1 MRAQPTSTEG
11 KKTREMR
18 QPSLPHNRIGQDW
31 NADRPPGY
39 PRRPPR
45 WPSKVPE
52 VITIYFW
59 VAKLLTT
66 ALGESTSDALV
77 FGINKYLAVGIGFV
91 GLVVALIL
99 QFAVRRYIP
108 WVYWFTVTMV
118 AIFGTMAADVF
129 HIVILTPI
137 MGASQAYLFATVL
150 FAACLVVVFSCWY
163 LVERSLSIHS
173 ITTVRREVFY
183 WATVMVTFALGTAC
197 GDMTGHYPQAGV
209 LSLHLPVRHLDRVA
223 GSGLLAAGPERDRG
237 LLAGIHPDSAA
248 GSLDRR
254 LAGQAYLR
262 GRCGTGR
269 CTGCPR
275 SDHPDHRRG
284 WLPGFLSPGSHQ
296 PLRIVASAWAG
307 RSRPG

>member
-11 KKTREMR
+11 EKTREMR

-118 AIFGTMAADVF
+118 AIFGTMAADVL
-129 HIVILTPI
+129 HIVILTP
-137 MGASQAYLFATVL
+137 MLRSASLAYLFATVL
-150 FAACLVVVFSCWY
+150 FAACLVVVFSSWY

-173 ITTVRREVFY
+173 INTVRREVFY
-183 WATVMVTFALGTAC
+183 WATVMVTFALGTAS
-197 GDMTGHYPQAGV
+197 GDMTAITLKLGYFRSIFLFAILIV
-209 LSLHLPVRHLDRVA
+209 LPALGYLLL
-223 GSGLLAAGPERDRG
+223 GLNE
-237 LLAGIHPDSAA
+237 
-248 GSLDRR
+248 
-254 LAGQAYLR
+254 
-262 GRCGTGR
+262 
-269 CTGCPR
+269 
-275 SDHPDHRRG
+275 
-284 WLPGFLSPGSHQ
+284 
-296 PLRIVASAWAG
+296 IVAFWLAYILTRPLGASIADWLGKPTSLGGVGLGDAPVSLVLTILIIVVVGYLASSRRDLINRSA
-307 RSRPG
+307 S